1 MPGLLYGGG
10 RLAAPEVPEYFPRR
24 VVSWCSGDA
33 AAGVRARGAEV
44 EAFHGRA
51 VVGVA
56 ENRAGGKELVE
67 RQRSVK
73 DVTPDHA
80 EIALEIERRED
91 LAREDARLE
100 VRGVAVHRFDDG
112 VGGCF
117 LGIVPAASPGQHRVE
132 VLAEKARHV
141 FSRRREARIHGARD
155 QHLDDGLARVAL

>member
-1 MPGLLYGGG
+1 MSGLLSGGG
-10 RLAAPEVPEYFPRR
+10 RLARPEFPEYFPRR

-73 DVTPDHA
+73 DVAPDHA

-100 VRGVAVHRFDDG
+100 VRAAAVHRFGDG
-112 VGGCF
+112 GGGCC
-117 LGIVPAASPGQHRVE
+117 LGIVAPAYPGQHTV
-132 VLAEKARHV
+132 
-141 FSRRREARIHGARD
+141 G
-155 QHLDDGLARVAL
+155 G